1 MKLHQKC
8 FTIDL
13 VEKSIGP
20 KISADATPE
29 QLADKIQQQINA
41 YTLFGHLL
49 AKEDLPL
56 FPQYEDDIKKV
67 PIAAAI
73 YSYCFM
79 KKPWPEAEKV
89 IAKEKEASMLYAVK
103 VLKSRFPAGEK
114 AISSDPEYCLAYS
127 LLVLKRGRLPD
138 FMHNKMLL
146 HAIKDPDDKHVK
158 RYLKFKKVKGV

>member
-1 MKLHQKC
+1 MKMSQKV

-13 VEKSIGP
+13 IGESVGP
-20 KISADATPE
+20 KIGADATPE
-29 QLADKIQQQINA
+29 QLSDKIQQQINA
-41 YTLFGHLL
+41 YLLFGHLF

-56 FPQYEDDIKKV
+56 FPQYENDIKRV

-89 IAKEKEASMLYAVK
+89 IAKEKEASMLYAGR
-103 VLKSRFPAGEK
+103 VLRSRFPAGEE

-127 LLVLKRGRLPD
+127 LFVLKRGKLPD

-146 HAIKDPDDKHVK
+146 HAIKDPDNKHVK
-158 RYLKFKKVKGV
+158 RYLKFKKVRRG